1 MSCSQSIQFKN
12 YRCALHTRRLSSFVQ
27 IDVITNPHLL
37 RRKRR
42 IGNGAPCIPLTAT
55 CYDITLLCDQQPKWI
70 IKNNFRPNNYIIAIA
85 RADRVVLMALD
96 YHLCASK

>member
-1 MSCSQSIQFKN
+1 MFMSCSQSIQFKN
-12 YRCALHTRRLSSFVQ
+12 YRCALRTRRLSSVVR

-42 IGNGAPCIPLTAT
+42 IGHGAPCIPLAAAF
-55 CYDITLLCDQQPKWI
+55 YGKTLLCDQQPKWI

-85 RADRVVLMALD
+85 RADHVVLMALD
-96 YHLCASK
+96 CYLLA